1 MLWEVE
7 TWASTHGVGWH
18 EGFEASFL
26 LLFYFFPVFR
36 NRIHPVK
43 FISTSFLP
51 SVVSHTTWPW
61 DFCCSSWVSLV
72 DGKQF
77 LLAHDGRRC
86 WSSAFHRGRSLEFL
100 LFPSSWKSARQR
112 SVSAA
117 PRVDRWKL
125 PFCFSAALSIL
136 DHGTGT
142 PWCPCAPPGISGA
155 LQEHGGSCS
164 PPFPSAPSPPAPR
177 RPLPARRRRDRAI
190 MKTSVGAEAGE
201 RGAALQMRSWGSRGG
216 SFMYDHVYVSDRL

>member
-1 MLWEVE
+1 MPWEVE
-7 TWASTHGVGWH
+7 TWAGTHGVGWH

-51 SVVSHTTWPW
+51 SVVSHTTWLW
-61 DFCCSSWVSLV
+61 GSCCSSWVSLV

-86 WSSAFHRGRSLEFL
+86 WSSVFYPGRSLEFL

-125 PFCFSAALSIL
+125 PFCCSAALGIL
-136 DHGTGT
+136 GPQHGDPLVSMRSSGHLRS
-142 PWCPCAPPGISGA
+142 PPGARWLLLPSFPLGALAPGPAAPPPRA
-155 LQEHGGSCS
+155 
-164 PPFPSAPSPPAPR
+164 AAPR
-177 RPLPARRRRDRAI
+177 QGDYEDVSRSGGRR
-190 MKTSVGAEAGE
+190 E
-201 RGAALQMRSWGSRGG
+201 GSRAPDEVLGEPRRVI
-216 SFMYDHVYVSDRL
+216 HVRPCVCV